1 MQKFKSLLKELFTV
15 MIGFK
20 YKLIIKGY
28 FLTFIMVL
36 TELNGKGLQF
46 KIDFPREDEN
56 GLVEGRVLLLLSN
69 NNEKEPRFQIS
80 DNSSTGFVF
89 GIDVIGKQSSKF
101 VTIDGNTFGYPI
113 SSLNDI
119 PSGEYWIQGLIH
131 KYETFNLKTGHE
143 VKLPMDRGEGQ
154 HWYSAPG
161 NFYSKPYKII
171 LDPNKPQ
178 TVNIILDHVIPP
190 LVPPKDTNYIK
201 HIKIQ
206 SKLLTE
212 FWGRPMYL
220 GAHVLLP
227 HGFQDHPNVKYPL
240 MIFHG
245 HYPEDFGGFR
255 PEPPDQDL
263 EPDYSERFK
272 LKGYN
277 RIVQEHD
284 HQFYKDWISDQFPRV
299 IVIEIQHPN
308 PYYDDSYAVNSAN
321 LGPYG
326 DAITYELIP
335 YIEQQFRGIGEG
347 WSRFLYGGST
357 GGWEALA
364 AQVFYPDEYNGCYA
378 ACPDPIDFRAYCLVD
393 IYKDKNAYYSGPSY
407 RPVERPGHRNYMGAV
422 NATLRQNN
430 YRELALGSKS
440 RSGDQ
445 WDIWQ
450 AVYGPMGDD
459 GYPKPIWDKITGE
472 IDHEV
477 SEYWR
482 ENYDLRHILER
493 DWDKIGSKLKGKI
506 NVYCG
511 DMDNYYLNNAVYLME
526 EFLESTSDPYYNG
539 EVDYGDRA
547 EHCWN
552 GDHTRPNAT
561 SRLRYNQM
569 FIKRAVKRMNESAPK
584 EADLKSWKY

>member
-1 MQKFKSLLKELFTV
+1 
-15 MIGFK
+15 MI
-20 YKLIIKGY
+20 YCNCNTLIKGY
-28 FLTFIMVL
+28 FLIIIMVL
-36 TELNGKGLQF
+36 TEINGQGLKF
-46 KIDFPREDEN
+46 KIDFPREDDN
-56 GLVEGRVLLLLSN
+56 GLVEGRVLLLISKH
-69 NNEKEPRFQIS
+69 NEKEPRFQIS
-80 DNSSTGFVF
+80 DDHSTGFVY
-89 GIDVIGKQSSKF
+89 GVDVIGKQSSKF
-101 VTIDGNTFGYPI
+101 VMIDGNTFGYPI

-119 PSGEYWIQGLIH
+119 PKGDYWVQGLIH

-161 NFYSKPYKII
+161 NFYSKPKKLN
-171 LDPNKPQ
+171 LDPNKPK
-178 TVNIILDHVIPP
+178 TVTIFLDQVIPP
-190 LVPPKDTNYIK
+190 IIPSKDTDYIK

-212 FWGRPMYL
+212 FWGRPMHL

-227 HGFQDHPNVKYPL
+227 HGFEDHPDAKYPL

-245 HYPEDFGGFR
+245 HFPVDFGGFR
-255 PEPPDQDL
+255 PEPPDPEL
-263 EPDYSERFK
+263 KPDYSERFK

-277 RIVQEHD
+277 RIIQEHD
-284 HQFYKDWISDQFPRV
+284 HQFYKDWISDDFPRV

-393 IYKDKNAYYSGPSY
+393 IYKDENAYYSGPSY
-407 RPVERPGHRNYMGAV
+407 RPVERPGHRNYLGVV

-430 YRELALGSKS
+430 YRELALGTKS

-450 AVYGPMGDD
+450 AVYSPMGND
-459 GYPKPIWDKITGE
+459 GYPKPIWDKMTGQ

-477 SEYWR
+477 AEYWK
-482 ENYDLRHILER
+482 ENYDLRYILER
-493 DWDKIGSKLKGKI
+493 DWAKIGPKLKGKI

-526 EFLESTSDPYYNG
+526 EFLESTNDPYYDG

-569 FIKRAVKRMNESAPK
+569 FIERAVERINRSAPDG
-584 EADLKSWKY
+584 ADLESWKY

>member
-1 MQKFKSLLKELFTV
+1 M
-15 MIGFK
+15 MISCK
-20 YKLIIKGY
+20 YSAVAKGY
-28 FLTFIMVL
+28 LLSIIMIS
-36 TELNGKGLQF
+36 TEISGTGLQF
-46 KIDFPREDEN
+46 KIDYPRKDEN
-56 GLVEGRVLLLLSN
+56 GLVEGRVLLLLSQD
-69 NNEKEPRFQIS
+69 NENEPRFQIS

-89 GIDVIGKQSSKF
+89 GVDALGKQSSKG
-101 VTIDGNTFGYPI
+101 VIIDGNTFGYPV
-113 SSLNDI
+113 SSINDI
-119 PSGEYWIQGLIH
+119 PAGEYWVQGLIH

-154 HWYSAPG
+154 HWHSAPG
-161 NFYSKPYKII
+161 NFYSEPRKIT
-171 LDPNKPQ
+171 LDPKKRK
-178 TVNIILDHVIPP
+178 TININLDQVIPP
-190 LVPPKDTNYIK
+190 IESPKDTDYIK

-227 HGFQDHPNVKYPL
+227 HGFDEHPDAKYPL

-245 HYPEDFGGFR
+245 HYPDDFGGFR
-255 PEPPDQDL
+255 TEPPEPEL
-263 EPDYSERFK
+263 EPDYSERFR

-277 RIVQEHD
+277 RIIQEHD
-284 HQFYKDWISDQFPRV
+284 YQFYKDWISDDFPRV
-299 IVIEIQHPN
+299 IVIKIQHAT

-335 YIEQQFRGIGEG
+335 YIEDQFQGIGEG

-378 ACPDPIDFRAYCLVD
+378 ACPDPIDFRAYGLVD
-393 IYKDKNAYYSGPSY
+393 IYKDQNAYSSGPSY
-407 RPVERPGHRNYMGAV
+407 RSVERPGHRNYLGAV

-430 YRELALGSKS
+430 YRELALGTNS

-450 AVYGPMGDD
+450 AVYSPMGED
-459 GYPKPIWDKITGE
+459 GYPKPIWDKLTGK

-477 SEYWR
+477 AEYWK
-482 ENYDLRHILER
+482 ENYDLRYILER
-493 DWDKIGSKLKGKI
+493 DWAEIGSKLEGKI
-506 NVYCG
+506 SIYCG

-526 EFLESTSDPYYNG
+526 EFLEATADPYYNG
-539 EVDYGDRA
+539 IVDYGDRA

-569 FIKRAVKRMNESAPK
+569 FIKRAVERMSKSAP
-584 EADLKSWKY
+584 EGADLKSWKY

>member
-1 MQKFKSLLKELFTV
+1 MMISYKYSATV
-15 MIGFK
+15 
-20 YKLIIKGY
+20 KGY
-28 FLTFIMVL
+28 ILAMIMVS
-36 TELNGKGLQF
+36 TELNGAGLQF

-56 GLVEGRVLLLLSN
+56 GLVEGRVLLLLSQG
-69 NNEKEPRFQIS
+69 NEKEPRFQIS
-80 DNSSTGFVF
+80 DNSNTGFVF
-89 GIDVIGKQSSKF
+89 GVDAIGEQPSKG
-101 VTIDGNTFGYPI
+101 VTIDGNIFGYPV

-119 PSGEYWIQGLIH
+119 PAGDYWVQGLIH

-154 HWYSAPG
+154 HWHSAPG
-161 NFYSKPYKII
+161 NFYSEPQKIS
-171 LDPNKPQ
+171 LDPKKRK
-178 TVNIILDHVIPP
+178 TIKITLGKVIPP
-190 LVPPKDTNYIK
+190 IVPPKDTDYIK

-227 HGFQDHPNVKYPL
+227 HGYDEHPDAKYPL

-245 HYPEDFGGFR
+245 HYPADFGGFR
-255 PEPPDQDL
+255 PEPPDPEL
-263 EPDYSERFK
+263 EPDYSERFR

-284 HQFYKDWISDQFPRV
+284 HQFYKDWTSDNFPRV
-299 IVIEIQHPN
+299 IVIEIQHAT

-335 YIEQQFRGIGEG
+335 YIEEQFRGLGAG
-347 WSRFLYGGST
+347 WSRVLYGGST

-393 IYKDKNAYYSGPSY
+393 IYKDENAYYSGPSY
-407 RPVERPGHRNYMGAV
+407 RPVERPGHRNYIGAV

-430 YRELALGSKS
+430 YRELALGTNS

-450 AVYGPMGDD
+450 AVYSPMGED
-459 GYPKPIWDKITGE
+459 GYPKPIWDKKTGE

-477 SEYWR
+477 AEYWR
-482 ENYDLRHILER
+482 ENYDLRYILER
-493 DWDKIGSKLKGKI
+493 DWAEIGSKLEGKI
-506 NVYCG
+506 SVYCG

-526 EFLESTSDPYYNG
+526 EFLESTTDPYYNG

-569 FIKRAVKRMNESAPK
+569 FIERAVERMSQSAP
-584 EADLKSWKY
+584 EGSDLSSWKY

>member
-1 MQKFKSLLKELFTV
+1 
-15 MIGFK
+15 
-20 YKLIIKGY
+20 
-28 FLTFIMVL
+28 MVL
-36 TELNGKGLQF
+36 TEINGQGLKF
-46 KIDFPREDEN
+46 KIDFPREDDN
-56 GLVEGRVLLLLSN
+56 GLVEGRVLLLISKH
-69 NNEKEPRFQIS
+69 NEKEPRFQIS
-80 DNSSTGFVF
+80 DDHSTGFVY
-89 GIDVIGKQSSKF
+89 GVDVIGKQSSKF
-101 VTIDGNTFGYPI
+101 VMIDGNTFGYPI

-119 PSGEYWIQGLIH
+119 PKGDYWVQGLIH

-161 NFYSKPYKII
+161 NFYSKPKKLN
-171 LDPNKPQ
+171 LDPNKPK
-178 TVNIILDHVIPP
+178 TVTIFLDQVIPP
-190 LVPPKDTNYIK
+190 IIPSKDTDYIK

-212 FWGRPMYL
+212 FWGRPMHL

-227 HGFQDHPNVKYPL
+227 HGFEDHPDAKYPL

-245 HYPEDFGGFR
+245 HFPVDFGGFR
-255 PEPPDQDL
+255 PEPPDPEL
-263 EPDYSERFK
+263 KPDYSERFK

-277 RIVQEHD
+277 RIIQEHD
-284 HQFYKDWISDQFPRV
+284 HQFYKDWISDDFPRV

-393 IYKDKNAYYSGPSY
+393 IYKDENAYYSGPSY
-407 RPVERPGHRNYMGAV
+407 RPVERPGHRNYLGVV

-430 YRELALGSKS
+430 YRELALGTKS

-450 AVYGPMGDD
+450 AVYSPMGND
-459 GYPKPIWDKITGE
+459 GYPKPIWDKMTGQ

-477 SEYWR
+477 AEYWK
-482 ENYDLRHILER
+482 ENYDLRYILER
-493 DWDKIGSKLKGKI
+493 DWAKIGPKLKGKI

-526 EFLESTSDPYYNG
+526 EFLESTNDPYYDG

-569 FIKRAVKRMNESAPK
+569 FIERAVERINRSAPDG
-584 EADLKSWKY
+584 ADLESWKY